1 MREFKTDNL
10 ALCPFLEMNGLK
22 FLRTEVTVGKHDKPT
37 VLFVFQDS
45 LGQGRDL
52 QLDFM
57 RSDYKRY
64 RDLLFFFRNEIEK
77 VNRSLIK
84 KRASSVE
91 ADLNEEEEN
100 E

>member
-1 MREFKTDNL
+1 MNEFKTDNL
-10 ALCPFLEMNGLK
+10 ALCPFLEMHGLK
-22 FLRTEVTVGKHDKPT
+22 FLRTEVSVGKYDKPT
-37 VLFVFQDS
+37 VLFVFQDK

-57 RSDYKRY
+57 RSDFKRY

-77 VNRSLIK
+77 VNRMNQ
-84 KRASSVE
+84 RRSSPIE
-91 ADLNEEEEN
+91 EDLQGEEEDN